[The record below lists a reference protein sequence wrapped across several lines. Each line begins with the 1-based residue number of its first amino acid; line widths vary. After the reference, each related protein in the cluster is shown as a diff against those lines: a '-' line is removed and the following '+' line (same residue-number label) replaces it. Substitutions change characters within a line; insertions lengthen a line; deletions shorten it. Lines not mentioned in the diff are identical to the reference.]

1 MTADGRSFPNVQ
13 TIAPGTP
20 FVDALAAGI
29 LERFGSVPDQLAQVT
44 VLLPTRRACRSLR
57 EAFLRRSGGTPL
69 LLPQMTPLGDVDEDE
84 LSLAGWEG
92 IGAGNSF
99 EAPTAV
105 SSLKKQ
111 LLLTRL
117 VMAFEKGHTTVDQAA
132 RLAGELGVLLDQ
144 VQTERL
150 SLDALSNLVPE
161 VQNLSKHWQITLS
174 FLKILTDLWP
184 EALAEQGCVDQALRR
199 NLLLEAQAELW
210 RSQPP
215 KHPIIAAGSTGSIPA
230 TADLLKVVAQL
241 PKGEV
246 VLPGLDR
253 DADDITWQALE
264 PSHPQFGMAQLLEFL
279 EIERA
284 DVGNWN
290 APDVVSTNPARSQL
304 INRALLPAEATDQWK
319 EQTALDDAALAGISV
334 VDCPGPQE
342 EAGVIA
348 LIMRRRLEEDGETAA
363 LVTPDRGLARRV
375 AAELS
380 RWGIEVDDSAGV
392 PLAQTPPGAFLRLTA
407 RMASEGLAPV
417 PLLAALKHPLASGG
431 LLTVAF
437 RARVRELEL
446 AVLRGPRPAAG
457 IGGLETALGA
467 KRDTFEDVLTPLEKA
482 TRPFMELLA
491 GTHPLRDF
499 LKAHVGMAEHLATT
513 DASSGSAMLW
523 VGEAGENA
531 AGFVAELADAAPD
544 LAPVPGY
551 AYPALLDTLMAGR
564 AVRPRYGQ
572 HPRLNIWGLMEARLQ
587 HADVVILGGLN
598 EGTWPPEA
606 PANPWMSRP
615 MLGTFGLPQPERRIG
630 LTAHDFTQAFAASEV
645 VLTRSVRVEGTP
657 AVPSR
662 WLLRLENLLGK
673 TNAQTLHN
681 NGAKWIYRQTLLDA
695 ANEKFD
701 IDPPAPTPPVS
712 ARPRKLS
719 VTQVET
725 WMRDPYGVYARHI
738 LKLKAL
744 KVLDANPGAADYG
757 TFIHEA
763 LDAFLQKFGQAVPE
777 DAYEQLLEIGRN
789 AAADHLNRPGVR
801 AFWWPRF
808 ERIAAWFVET
818 ERARR
823 GDIKSIASEVLGDH
837 VIDAP
842 AGPFRL
848 IAKADRIDTLSDGTL
863 AIIDYKTGAPPSA
876 NEVAAGFA
884 PQLPLEAVIAE
895 AGDFVGLSKARV
907 TALDYWRL
915 TGGDPAGERKSAGR
929 EIDSLV
935 KTTREGLQNLIHRFD
950 FEETPYEARPHPVHA
965 PRYSDYEHLARV
977 KEWSAITGSD
987 E

>member
-1 MTADGRSFPNVQ
+1 MTGDSPAVQ
-13 TIAPGTP
+13 TIPPGSP
-20 FVDALAAGI
+20 FVDALAAG
-29 LERFGSVPDQLAQVT
+29 LMDRYGATPDQLATVT

-57 EAFLRRSGGTPL
+57 EAFLRLSGGNPL

-84 LSLAGWEG
+84 LSLSGWEEVG
-92 IGAGNSF
+92 TSNSF

-105 SSLKKQ
+105 SALKRQ

-117 VMAFEKGHTTVDQAA
+117 VMAFEKGQTTVDQAA
-132 RLAGELGVLLDQ
+132 RLAGELGALLDQ

-150 SLDALSNLVPE
+150 SLDALDDLVPE
-161 VQNLSKHWQITLS
+161 EQNLSKHWQITLS

-184 EALAEQGCVDQALRR
+184 DALAEQGCVDQALRR
-199 NLLLEAQAELW
+199 NILLEAQADLW

-230 TADLLKVVAQL
+230 TADLLKVVSHL
-241 PKGEV
+241 PQGVV

-253 DADDITWQALE
+253 DSDDVTWKALE
-264 PSHPQFGMAQLLEFL
+264 PSHPQFGMARLLEFL
-279 EIERA
+279 EIGRA
-284 DVGNWN
+284 DVTDWI
-290 APDVVSTNPARSQL
+290 APGITGTNTARTNL

-319 EQTALDDAALAGISV
+319 DQSVPDDVALKGISV
-334 VDCPGPQE
+334 IDCPGPQE

-348 LIMRRRLEEDGETAA
+348 LIMRRRLNNEGQTAA

-407 RMASEGLAPV
+407 RMGSEGLAPV

-431 LLTVAF
+431 MQTVAF
-437 RARVRELEL
+437 RSRVRDLEM

-457 IGGLETALGA
+457 LEGLKEALGEKA
-467 KRDTFEDVLTPLEKA
+467 DEFEDVLTPLEKA
-482 TRPFMELLA
+482 VRPFMEILG
-491 GTHPLRDF
+491 GTHPLRDL
-499 LKAHVGMAEHLATT
+499 LKAHVAMAEQLAAT
-513 DASSGSAMLW
+513 DEDAGPVKLW
-523 VGEAGENA
+523 AGEAGENA

-544 LAPVPGY
+544 LDPVPGHT
-551 AYPALLDTLMAGR
+551 YPALLDTLMSGR

-572 HPRLNIWGLMEARLQ
+572 HPRLHIWGLMEARLQ
-587 HADVVILGGLN
+587 HANVVILGGLN

-630 LTAHDFTQAFAASEV
+630 LTAHDFTQAFAATEV

-657 AVPSR
+657 TVPSR
-662 WLLRLENLLGK
+662 WLLRLENLLGQTK
-673 TNAQTLHN
+673 AQTLHD
-681 NGAKWIYRQTLLDA
+681 NGAKWAYWQTLMDA
-695 ANEKFD
+695 ANEKFN
-701 IDPPAPTPPVS
+701 IDPPAPRPPVS

-738 LKLKAL
+738 LNLRAL
-744 KVLDANPGAADYG
+744 DVLDANPGAADYG
-757 TFIHEA
+757 TFIHDA
-763 LDAFLQKFGQAVPE
+763 LDAFLQKFGRVVPE
-777 DAYEQLLEIGRN
+777 DAYEQLLRIGQGV
-789 AAADHLNRPGVR
+789 AAEHLNRPGVR

-823 GDIKSIASEVLGDH
+823 MDIKSIASEVLGDH

-848 IAKADRIDTLSDGTL
+848 IAKADRVDTLADGTL

-876 NEVAAGFA
+876 KEVAAGFA

-895 AGDFVGLSKARV
+895 AGDFEGLHKARV
-907 TALDYWRL
+907 SILDYWRL
-915 TGGDPAGERKSAGR
+915 TGGDPAGEQKSAGK
-929 EIDSLV
+929 EVENLIQV
-935 KTTREGLQNLIHRFD
+935 TREGLQNLIHRFD
-950 FEETPYEARPHPVHA
+950 FEETPYEARPHPQHA

-977 KEWSAITGSD
+977 KEWSAITGGD

>member
-1 MTADGRSFPNVQ
+1 MTADTPAVQ
-13 TIAPGTP
+13 SIPPGSP
-20 FVDALAAGI
+20 FVDALAAG
-29 LERFGSVPDQLAQVT
+29 LMDRYGATPDQLAKVM

-57 EAFLRRSGGTPL
+57 EAFLRLSGGSPL

-84 LSLAGWEG
+84 LSLSGWEEVG
-92 IGAGNSF
+92 TSNPF

-105 SSLKKQ
+105 SALKRQ

-117 VMAFEKGHTTVDQAA
+117 VMAFEKGQTTVDQAA
-132 RLAGELGVLLDQ
+132 RLASELGALLDQ

-150 SLDALSNLVPE
+150 SLEALNNLVPE
-161 VQNLSKHWQITLS
+161 EQNLSKHWQITLS

-184 EALAEQGCVDQALRR
+184 DALAEQGCVDQALRR
-199 NLLLEAQAELW
+199 NILLEAQAELW

-215 KHPIIAAGSTGSIPA
+215 ENPIIAAGSTGSIPA
-230 TADLLKVVAQL
+230 TADLLKVVSHL
-241 PKGEV
+241 PQGVV

-253 DADDITWQALE
+253 DADDVTWKALE
-264 PSHPQFGMAQLLEFL
+264 PSHPQFGMARLLEFL
-279 EIERA
+279 DIGRG
-284 DVGNWN
+284 DVTDWN
-290 APDVVSTNPARSQL
+290 APGITGTNPARTDL

-319 EQTALDDAALAGISV
+319 DQSVPDDVALKGISV
-334 VDCPGPQE
+334 IDCPGPQE

-348 LIMRRRLEEDGETAA
+348 LIMRRRLEDEGETAA

-431 LLTVAF
+431 TQTVAY
-437 RARVRELEL
+437 RSRVRDLEL

-457 IGGLETALGA
+457 LEGLEEALSKDA
-467 KRDTFEDVLTPLEKA
+467 DKFEDVLTLLEKA
-482 TRPFMELLA
+482 ARPFVELLE
-491 GTHPLRDF
+491 GTHPLRDL
-499 LKAHVGMAEHLATT
+499 LKAHVAMAEQLAAT
-513 DASSGSAMLW
+513 DEDTGPTKLW
-523 VGEAGENA
+523 AGEAGENA

-544 LAPVPGY
+544 LDPVPGHT
-551 AYPALLDTLMAGR
+551 YPALLDTLMSGR

-572 HPRLNIWGLMEARLQ
+572 HPRLHIWGLMEARLQ

-615 MLGTFGLPQPERRIG
+615 MLATFGLPQPERRIG
-630 LTAHDFTQAFAASEV
+630 LTAHDFTQTFAASEV

-657 AVPSR
+657 TVPSR

-673 TNAQTLHN
+673 AKAQTLHD
-681 NGAKWIYRQTLLDA
+681 NGAKWAYWQTLLDA
-695 ANEKFD
+695 ANDKFD
-701 IDPPAPTPPVS
+701 IEPPAPCPPVS

-738 LKLKAL
+738 LKLRSL
-744 KVLDANPGAADYG
+744 DDLDANPGAADYG
-757 TFIHEA
+757 AFIHDA
-763 LDAFLQKFGQAVPE
+763 LDAFLQKFGRAVPE
-777 DAYEQLLEIGRN
+777 DAYEQLLKIGQD
-789 AAADHLNRPGVR
+789 AAAEYLNRPGVR

-823 GDIKSIASEVLGDH
+823 RDIKSIASEVLGDH

-848 IAKADRIDTLSDGTL
+848 IAKADRVDTLTDGTL

-876 NEVAAGFA
+876 KEVAAGFA

-895 AGDFVGLSKARV
+895 AGDFEGLHKARV
-907 TALDYWRL
+907 SALDYWRL
-915 TGGDPAGERKSAGR
+915 TGGDPAGERKSAGK
-929 EIDSLV
+929 EIESLV
-935 KTTREGLQNLIHRFD
+935 QATRDGLQNLIHRFD
-950 FEETPYEARPHPVHA
+950 FEDTPYEARPHPQHA

-977 KEWSAITGSD
+977 KEWSAITGG
-987 E
+987 EE